1 MFFEQGG
8 FNGGAK
14 NTIPTITTT
23 QSMDDLI
30 QENGNNISVNME
42 PSSSS
47 TTLQINGATSA
58 ELNEKHGWTSM
69 TPQEVA
75 YWIDRRSRV
84 LFPGAFLVFNIFYWT
99 FVYYL

>member
-1 MFFEQGG
+1 M
-8 FNGGAK
+8 NK

-30 QENGNNISVNME
+30 QENGNNVSVNME
-42 PSSSS
+42 PSSST
-47 TTLQINGATSA
+47 TTLQINNSA
-58 ELNEKHGWTSM
+58 MPESHNEKSGWTTM
-69 TPQEVA
+69 TPQEIA

>member
-1 MFFEQGG
+1 M
-8 FNGGAK
+8 NK

-30 QENGNNISVNME
+30 QENGNNVSVNME
-42 PSSSS
+42 PSSST
-47 TTLQINGATSA
+47 TTLQINNSA
-58 ELNEKHGWTSM
+58 MSESQNEKSGWTTM
-69 TPQEVA
+69 TPQEIA